1 VAHHAESDDVAGIA
15 LFSGAAWN
23 ELDEVDAVPLL
34 NAGRLDS
41 GSGLQATGEAKLSF
55 KAEPYN
61 AEHSGASLRASGSRR
76 LRTGAF
82 GYTFALMPP
91 PIAAAKA
98 TNSVKFLTVFW
109 NLTGSNLYLFN
120 R

>member
-61 AEHSGASLRASGSRR
+61 AVLNGSL
-76 LRTGAF
+76 
-82 GYTFALMPP
+82 
-91 PIAAAKA
+91 
-98 TNSVKFLTVFW
+98 
-109 NLTGSNLYLFN
+109 
-120 R
+120 

>member
-1 VAHHAESDDVAGIA
+1 MVHRRAESDDVAGIA

-41 GSGLQATGEAKLSF
+41 NSGLQASGEAKLSF

-61 AEHSGASLRASGSRR
+61 NIIRRKISVFKPGNFPSFAFVHRYITPRKLRH
-76 LRTGAF
+76 
-82 GYTFALMPP
+82 PWV
-91 PIAAAKA
+91 I
-98 TNSVKFLTVFW
+98 TVRF
-109 NLTGSNLYLFN
+109 
-120 R
+120 

>member
-41 GSGLQATGEAKLSF
+41 DSGLQATGK
-55 KAEPYN
+55 PN
-61 AEHSGASLRASGSRR
+61 
-76 LRTGAF
+76 
-82 GYTFALMPP
+82 
-91 PIAAAKA
+91 
-98 TNSVKFLTVFW
+98 
-109 NLTGSNLYLFN
+109 
-120 R
+120 